1 MKDNLATSFARA
13 LERFRDQTRGD
24 FSARLVADVLE
35 PMANELEFLSSEI
48 ERTQEE
54 ISHLETELEGN
65 GP

>member
-13 LERFRDQTRGD
+13 LERFRDQTCGD

-48 ERTQEE
+48 ESTQEE
-54 ISHLETELEGN
+54 ITHLETELEGN
-65 GP
+65 RA